1 MFDEDGSLDP
11 LLKFL
16 LYAVLALA
24 IGKMVWE
31 WLTDDVSRWIT
42 VDLWGL
48 IADHPWWTGFI
59 AVGTLA
65 TLTLVTRLLSFRFG
79 AGTYAYVGD
88 SEDYASTAAPGE
100 AVDPDVLTFKMKQ
113 LAAMTATGFEQ
124 ACADLLAR
132 DGFRR
137 TRRVGG
143 AGDLGVDV
151 TARDHDDRLLILQ
164 CKQYQNPVGSGHV
177 QKFNGTARLHH
188 GADVPIMIGL
198 NGFTQP
204 AIDFAAHHDLI
215 LMGRPELKKW
225 AHGQHLYDVLGIPS
239 TTQ

>member
-48 IADHPWWTGFI
+48 IADHPWGAALI
-59 AVGTLA
+59 PIGA
-65 TLTLVTRLLSFRFG
+65 LVTVILVVKLVSFLFG
-79 AGTYAYVGD
+79 AGTYTYVGD
-88 SEDYASTAAPGE
+88 EEDYSSTAGPGE
-100 AVDPDVLTFKMKQ
+100 APDPDVLTFKMKQ
-113 LAAMTATGFEQ
+113 LAAMSATGFEQ

-132 DGFRR
+132 DGFGS

-143 AGDLGVDV
+143 SGDLGVDV
-151 TARDHDDRLLILQ
+151 TARDSDDRLLILQ
-164 CKQYQNPVGSGHV
+164 CKQYRNPVGSGHV

-188 GADVPIMIGL
+188 EADVPIMIGL

-204 AIDFAAHHDLI
+204 AVDFAAYHDLI
-215 LMGRPELKKW
+215 LMGRPELKRW
-225 AHGQHLYDVLGIPS
+225 AHGQHLYDVLGIAS
-239 TTQ
+239 TPQ

>member
-42 VDLWGL
+42 EDLWGL
-48 IADHPWWTGFI
+48 ISDHPWWTSCT
-59 AVGTLA
+59 AVGALA
-65 TLTLVTRLLSFRFG
+65 TLILVTRLLSFLFG
-79 AGTYAYVGD
+79 AGTYASID
-88 SEDYASTAAPGE
+88 SDENYASTAVPGE
-100 AVDPDVLTFKMKQ
+100 TVDPDVLTFKMKQ
-113 LAAMTATGFEQ
+113 LAAMSATGFEQ

-132 DGFRR
+132 DGFRG

-151 TARDHDDRLLILQ
+151 TARDPDGQLVIVQ

-188 GADVPIMIGL
+188 GADIPIMIGL